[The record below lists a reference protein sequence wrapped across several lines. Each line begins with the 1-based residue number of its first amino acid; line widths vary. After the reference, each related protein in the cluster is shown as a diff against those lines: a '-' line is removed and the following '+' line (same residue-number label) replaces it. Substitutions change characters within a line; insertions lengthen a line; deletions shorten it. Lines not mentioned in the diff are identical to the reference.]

1 MRKALG
7 GGMRQAGVLAAA
19 ALYSL
24 DHIVPRL
31 HVDNERAREIATGNI
46 NQFIVGDNLRNQV
59 RKKQG

>member
-24 DHIVPRL
+24 DHIVPQL
-31 HVDNERAREIATGNI
+31 GEDHSRAKQIAHGN
-46 NQFIVGDNLRNQV
+46 
-59 RKKQG
+59 